1 MWAST
6 RVSRTIGVAYPIL
19 QGPFGGRHS
28 TPALAAA
35 VSNAGGLGGFGAVG
49 LEPEDIEQVV
59 ADIRDR
65 TRNAFAVNLWV
76 PIAGQDDAEV
86 PAQAAERAVARL
98 RPFLTEYGIATPSL
112 PATGPPFH
120 QQIEALL
127 RASPPVFSFVMGV
140 PERAIVDEIRRR
152 GAKSIG
158 TATTV
163 DEAVALQ
170 AAGVDVI
177 VASGSDAGGH
187 RGSFLTSVDRS
198 LVGTMSLVPQIVD
211 AVDVPIVAAGGIV
224 DGRGIAAALAL
235 GAEGVQIGTAFL
247 ATSESGAPA
256 AHKSLLGTPRART
269 TRITRAFTGRHARG
283 VENTLMLALEEHPD
297 DIVSYPAQSDLTL
310 PLRRAAAR
318 AGRAE
323 HLALWAG
330 QAAALARPLGAAV
343 LVSALVDETTSVL
356 ERAGRHRAHDHTRP
370 GEARAITGVIQLYF
384 DGLYEGD
391 TEKLARA
398 FHSTARLY
406 SLNDGAVQE
415 VTRDAWLAAV
425 AGRPAPKASGLA
437 RTDRIVSIEVTDD
450 ALATATTEC
459 SIHPRYFVDHLAF
472 LKIPEHG
479 WRIVAKAFRTE
490 VMPAV

>member
-6 RVSRTIGVAYPIL
+6 RVSRTLGVAYPIL

-28 TPALAAA
+28 TPALASA

-59 ADIRDR
+59 ADIRER

-269 TRITRAFTGRHARG
+269 TLITRAFTGRHARG
-283 VENTLMLALEEHPD
+283 VENKLMLALGEHPD

-330 QAAALARPLGAAV
+330 QAAALARPIGAAD

-370 GEARAITGVIQLYF
+370 GETRAITGVIQLYF
-384 DGLYEGD
+384 NGRYE
-391 TEKLARA
+391 
-398 FHSTARLY
+398 
-406 SLNDGAVQE
+406 
-415 VTRDAWLAAV
+415 
-425 AGRPAPKASGLA
+425 
-437 RTDRIVSIEVTDD
+437 
-450 ALATATTEC
+450 
-459 SIHPRYFVDHLAF
+459 
-472 LKIPEHG
+472 
-479 WRIVAKAFRTE
+479 
-490 VMPAV
+490 

>member
-59 ADIRDR
+59 ADIRAR

-158 TATTV
+158 TASPHT
-163 DEAVALQ
+163 DE
-170 AAGVDVI
+170 
-177 VASGSDAGGH
+177 
-187 RGSFLTSVDRS
+187 LTSS
-198 LVGTMSLVPQIVD
+198 GT
-211 AVDVPIVAAGGIV
+211 
-224 DGRGIAAALAL
+224 
-235 GAEGVQIGTAFL
+235 
-247 ATSESGAPA
+247 
-256 AHKSLLGTPRART
+256 
-269 TRITRAFTGRHARG
+269 
-283 VENTLMLALEEHPD
+283 
-297 DIVSYPAQSDLTL
+297 
-310 PLRRAAAR
+310 
-318 AGRAE
+318 
-323 HLALWAG
+323 
-330 QAAALARPLGAAV
+330 
-343 LVSALVDETTSVL
+343 
-356 ERAGRHRAHDHTRP
+356 
-370 GEARAITGVIQLYF
+370 
-384 DGLYEGD
+384 
-391 TEKLARA
+391 
-398 FHSTARLY
+398 
-406 SLNDGAVQE
+406 
-415 VTRDAWLAAV
+415 
-425 AGRPAPKASGLA
+425 
-437 RTDRIVSIEVTDD
+437 
-450 ALATATTEC
+450 
-459 SIHPRYFVDHLAF
+459 
-472 LKIPEHG
+472 
-479 WRIVAKAFRTE
+479 
-490 VMPAV
+490 

>member
-59 ADIRDR
+59 ADIRER
-65 TRNAFAVNLWV
+65 TRNPFAVNLWV

-224 DGRGIAAALAL
+224 DGRGIAAPSPSERRAYRLARR
-235 GAEGVQIGTAFL
+235 
-247 ATSESGAPA
+247 SS
-256 AHKSLLGTPRART
+256 PRAN
-269 TRITRAFTGRHARG
+269 RALPRHTSLFSERRAPERRGSHARSPG
-283 VENTLMLALEEHPD
+283 ATLEASRIRSCSRWKSTP
-297 DIVSYPAQSDLTL
+297 
-310 PLRRAAAR
+310 
-318 AGRAE
+318 
-323 HLALWAG
+323 
-330 QAAALARPLGAAV
+330 
-343 LVSALVDETTSVL
+343 TTSC
-356 ERAGRHRAHDHTRP
+356 
-370 GEARAITGVIQLYF
+370 
-384 DGLYEGD
+384 
-391 TEKLARA
+391 
-398 FHSTARLY
+398 
-406 SLNDGAVQE
+406 
-415 VTRDAWLAAV
+415 
-425 AGRPAPKASGLA
+425 
-437 RTDRIVSIEVTDD
+437 RIRRNPT
-450 ALATATTEC
+450 
-459 SIHPRYFVDHLAF
+459 
-472 LKIPEHG
+472 
-479 WRIVAKAFRTE
+479 
-490 VMPAV
+490 